1 MILTA
6 VSQAATVVGVS
17 DVHLDRPASVMD
29 LYSRVK
35 SQLIGVVAMSLLV
48 NIAVFIGL
56 FLVIV
61 PGVLLFLMWS
71 LAVPVKVL
79 ESEGIIDA
87 EARRSY
93 RSSRSVRVRRCG
105 VSIHI
110 PLFTYRKRRMKSVW
124 RSERYKPRP

>member
-17 DVHLDRPASVMD
+17 DVHLDRHASVMD

-35 SQLIGVVAMSLLV
+35 SQLIGVVAMSLLI

-61 PGVLLFLMWS
+61 PGVLLFLM
-71 LAVPVKVL
+71 
-79 ESEGIIDA
+79 
-87 EARRSY
+87 
-93 RSSRSVRVRRCG
+93 
-105 VSIHI
+105 
-110 PLFTYRKRRMKSVW
+110 
-124 RSERYKPRP
+124 